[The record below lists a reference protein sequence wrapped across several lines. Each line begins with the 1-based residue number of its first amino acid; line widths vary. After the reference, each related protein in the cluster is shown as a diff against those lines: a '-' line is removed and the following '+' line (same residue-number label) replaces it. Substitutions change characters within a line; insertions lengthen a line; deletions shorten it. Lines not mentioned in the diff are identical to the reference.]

1 MIFCGYSQTIIKES
15 YSVKIVCFFAV
26 ILHRSKCR
34 GRVPPRSSG
43 NTSPCS
49 DLPQSISLLARST
62 LGTLKNNKTT
72 DQTCIFISSKRSL
85 EQGISV
91 FTSVCL
97 SIGRGG
103 VVMSLP
109 VMDSTLPL
117 QYGVRWKSGRY
128 ASYWNALF
136 YLVSNLFIVISIT
149 DRMGGSPIL
158 MGLAYFDSFTKY
170 YVATS
175 RHQAMVVYLGMPF
188 ASADPMERPPPPSPS
203 PISFIFMQFSRKEMA
218 K

>member
-109 VMDSTLPL
+109 VMDSTDSPPPPPRTADSVNDSTPSKDSNPL
-117 QYGVRWKSGRY
+117 LRTAAPLLRTAPPWSTSGRY
-128 ASYWNALF
+128 VSYWSAFLF
-136 YLVSNLFIVISIT
+136 NKNGCVRS
-149 DRMGGSPIL
+149 SPL
-158 MGLAYFDSFTKY
+158 
-170 YVATS
+170 
-175 RHQAMVVYLGMPF
+175 
-188 ASADPMERPPPPSPS
+188 
-203 PISFIFMQFSRKEMA
+203 
-218 K
+218 

>member
-1 MIFCGYSQTIIKES
+1 
-15 YSVKIVCFFAV
+15 
-26 ILHRSKCR
+26 
-34 GRVPPRSSG
+34 
-43 NTSPCS
+43 
-49 DLPQSISLLARST
+49 
-62 LGTLKNNKTT
+62 
-72 DQTCIFISSKRSL
+72 
-85 EQGISV
+85 
-91 FTSVCL
+91 
-97 SIGRGG
+97 
-103 VVMSLP
+103 MSLP

-175 RHQAMVVYLGMPF
+175 GDTRQWWYTQACRLHRRIQWR
-188 ASADPMERPPPPSPS
+188 DPPPPPS